1 MTDTDITETD
11 GSSGA
16 RFGRRLTKG
25 VVVERTVA
33 DVMVATLKASGV
45 RRVYGLPGDSI
56 NGFTDA
62 LRREGDV
69 AWEHVRHE
77 EAAAFAAAGEA
88 TMTGQLAVCAAS
100 CGPGNLHLIN
110 GLFDA
115 NRSRVPVLAIAAHI
129 PREEI
134 GGGYF
139 QETHPQELFRECS
152 VYSELVS
159 VPEQLPRVLEMAMR
173 SAIERGGV
181 AVVVI
186 PGEIFLHHG
195 GHDARAGVIRPSSSV
210 IRPSDEALGAAAEV
224 LNEADRVTILA
235 GAGCRGA
242 HDEVVALAG
251 ALKAPVVHALRGKE
265 WVEYDNPYDV
275 GMTGLL
281 GFASGYRAM
290 EHCDALLMLGTDFP
304 YRPFYPENAR
314 VVQVDVRG
322 EQIGHRIPVDVGL
335 VGTVKDTIEALLP
348 HVENGR
354 DATHLARMTSHY
366 RRTRER
372 LDALANTHS
381 DRGPIHPQILAKA
394 IDEIASDDAVFLADV
409 GSPVIW
415 ATRYLRMN
423 GRRRLIGS
431 FNHGSMA
438 NAMPQ
443 AIGVQ
448 ASQPGRQVVTL
459 SGDGGVAMML
469 GELLTLRQQ
478 ELPVKVVVFNNG
490 ALAFVELEMKAD
502 GIVNYGTD
510 LENPSFADVAR
521 AVGLHGVRIEHP
533 SELGDGLRAA
543 FAHDGPA
550 VVEVMTVRQELSIPP
565 GITADQAKGFTLWA
579 TRSILSGRG
588 DEVLEVAKTN
598 VRELAVE

>member
-1 MTDTDITETD
+1 M
-11 GSSGA
+11 
-16 RFGRRLTKG
+16 
-25 VVVERTVA
+25 TVA

-62 LRREGDV
+62 LRRDGELV
-69 AWEHVRHE
+69 WQHVRHE
-77 EAAAFAAAGEA
+77 EGAAFAAAGEA
-88 TMTGQLAVCAAS
+88 AMTGQLAVCAAS

-134 GGGYF
+134 GGSYF

-152 VYSELVS
+152 VYCELVS
-159 VPEQLPRVLEMAMR
+159 VPEQLPRVLEIAMR
-173 SAIERGGV
+173 HAIERGGV
-181 AVVVI
+181 GVVVV
-186 PGEIFLHHG
+186 PGEIFLHHAG
-195 GHDARAGVIRPSSSV
+195 GETHAGAIRPSASV
-210 IRPSDEALGAAAEV
+210 TRPTDDRLLAAADV
-224 LNEADRVTILA
+224 LNAAGRVTILA

-242 HDEVVALAG
+242 HDQVVALAG

-265 WVEYDNPYDV
+265 FLEYDNPYDV

-304 YRPFYPENAR
+304 YRPFYPDDAR

-322 EQIGHRIPVDVGL
+322 EHIGRRVRVDVGL

-348 HVENGR
+348 HLHTER
-354 DATHLARMTSHY
+354 DAAHLDRMTSHY
-366 RRTRER
+366 RRARER
-372 LDALANTHS
+372 LDALARSHG
-381 DRGPIHPQILAKA
+381 DRAPIHPQVLASA
-394 IDEIASDDAVFLADV
+394 VDRNAADDAVFLADV
-409 GSPVIW
+409 GTPTLW
-415 ATRYLRMN
+415 AARYLRMN
-423 GRRRLIGS
+423 GRRRLLSS

-438 NAMPQ
+438 SALPQ

-448 ASQPGRQVVTL
+448 ASHPGRQVVTL
-459 SGDGGVAMML
+459 SGDGGLAMLM
-469 GELLTLRQQ
+469 GELLTLRQSR
-478 ELPVKVVVFNNG
+478 LPVKVVVLNNG

-510 LENPSFADVAR
+510 LDNPSFADVAR

-533 SELGDGLRAA
+533 SGLEDGLREA
-543 FAHDGPA
+543 FAHDGA
-550 VVEVMTVRQELSIPP
+550 TVVEVMTTRQELAIPP
-565 GITADQAKGFTLWA
+565 TITAAQATGFTLWA

-588 DEVLEVAKTN
+588 DEVLEVARTN
-598 VRELAVE
+598 IRELALE

>member
-1 MTDTDITETD
+1 MTTLAE
-11 GSSGA
+11 
-16 RFGRRLTKG
+16 
-25 VVVERTVA
+25 
-33 DVMVATLKASGV
+33 VMVATLKASGV

-62 LRREGDV
+62 IRRDGEIV
-69 AWEHVRHE
+69 WEHVRHE

-88 TMTGQLAVCAAS
+88 AMTGQLAVCAAS

-134 GGGYF
+134 GGSYF

-159 VPEQLPRVLEMAMR
+159 APEQLPRILEIAMR
-173 SAIERGGV
+173 HALERRGV

-186 PGEIFLHHG
+186 PGEIFFHRV
-195 GHDARAGVIRPSSSV
+195 GHDVSPRVIRPSSSV
-210 IRPSDEALGAAAEV
+210 VRPSDDALAAAAEL
-224 LNEADRVTILA
+224 LNAAGRVTILA
-235 GAGCRGA
+235 GAGCQGA
-242 HDEVVALAG
+242 HDEVIALAG
-251 ALKAPVVHALRGKE
+251 RLQAPVVHALRGKE
-265 WVEYDNPYDV
+265 FVEYDNPYDV

-304 YRPFYPENAR
+304 YRPFYPEHAR

-322 EQIGHRIPVDVGL
+322 EHIGRRVPVEVGL

-348 HVENGR
+348 RLQNGR
-354 DATHLARMTSHY
+354 DATHLARMQSHY

-372 LDALANTHS
+372 IDALAGSHG
-381 DRGPIHPQILAKA
+381 DRGPIHPQFTATA
-394 IDEIASDDAVFLADV
+394 VDRMAADDAVFLADV
-409 GSPVIW
+409 GTPTLW
-415 ATRYLRMN
+415 AARYLRMN
-423 GRRRLIGS
+423 GRRRLLGS
-431 FNHGSMA
+431 FNHGTMA
-438 NAMPQ
+438 NALPQ

-448 ASQPGRQVVTL
+448 ASHPGRQVVTL
-459 SGDGGVAMML
+459 SGDGGLAMLM

-478 ELPVKVVVFNNG
+478 RLPVKVVVLNNG
-490 ALAFVELEMKAD
+490 ALGFVELEMKAD
-502 GIVNYGTD
+502 GIVTYGTD
-510 LENPSFADVAR
+510 LDNPSFAEVAR
-521 AVGLHGVRIEHP
+521 AIGLYGVRVEHP
-533 SELGDGLRAA
+533 SELEDGLRTA

-550 VVEVMTVRQELSIPP
+550 VIEVMTARHELSIPP
-565 GITADQAKGFTLWA
+565 KIEAEQAKGFTLWA

-588 DEVLEVAKTN
+588 DEVLQVAKTN
-598 VRELAVE
+598 IRELAVE